1 MDLMIDL
8 ETLSTSNNAAI
19 LTMAA
24 IKFDPHA
31 DYRKVTVDQLPPNQ
45 VFYKRIDLDSCL
57 KIGLVTNDE
66 TINWWGTQPKEAQ
79 EEAFSEDNRMDISKA
94 MRMLNSFAFGIKQPW
109 SHGSCFD
116 LMIIEEVCRRLELG
130 VRWNYYNIRDTR
142 TLFDLGVDPKMPKA
156 DKHHALHDAFRQV
169 IGVQNVMR
177 ELANCGVPVNQTTY

>member
-24 IKFDPHA
+24 VKFDPHA

-66 TINWWGTQPKEAQ
+66 DTNFILK
-79 EEAFSEDNRMDISKA
+79 
-94 MRMLNSFAFGIKQPW
+94 
-109 SHGSCFD
+109 
-116 LMIIEEVCRRLELG
+116 
-130 VRWNYYNIRDTR
+130 NYKGKKLSTR
-142 TLFDLGVDPKMPKA
+142 S
-156 DKHHALHDAFRQV
+156 
-169 IGVQNVMR
+169 I
-177 ELANCGVPVNQTTY
+177 

>member
-1 MDLMIDL
+1 
-8 ETLSTSNNAAI
+8 
-19 LTMAA
+19 MA
-24 IKFDPHA
+24 
-31 DYRKVTVDQLPPNQ
+31 
-45 VFYKRIDLDSCL
+45 
-57 KIGLVTNDE
+57 
-66 TINWWGTQPKEAQ
+66 
-79 EEAFSEDNRMDISKA
+79 
-94 MRMLNSFAFGIKQPW
+94 
-109 SHGSCFD
+109 SCFD